1 MNGINLIK
9 YSNST
14 KSIWPTRNAGIIT
27 RQWVKNTRN
36 NKKNEHKWSTNIGG
50 DYDCSEQPLVEKRK
64 TSGGKFQRGF
74 CASSLGV
81 ANAIISF
88 SFSYT
93 HTCGRGAAPDG
104 ELPRAVVIV
113 VILLIAPG
121 DRNYLNNA
129 PSTPTT
135 CEPLTHDPWPLNN
148 PRILL
153 THMHHRLHFV
163 LWPGPRP

>member
-1 MNGINLIK
+1 MIAVNNHWW
-9 YSNST
+9 
-14 KSIWPTRNAGIIT
+14 KS
-27 RQWVKNTRN
+27 
-36 NKKNEHKWSTNIGG
+36 
-50 DYDCSEQPLVEKRK
+50 
-64 TSGGKFQRGF
+64 GKLLGASSKF

-88 SFSYT
+88 PFSYT

-113 VILLIAPG
+113 VIVLIAPG

-135 CEPLTHDPWPLNN
+135 CEPLTHDP
-148 PRILL
+148 
-153 THMHHRLHFV
+153 
-163 LWPGPRP
+163 